1 MRTSLLLLSTIA
13 GLVLVG
19 CKKDDD
25 PAPSPGGGNGGNSQG
40 GPGDVYICGSE
51 EISGASY
58 ARYWKNGQAVA
69 LNSNGRPSSARAI
82 WVNDD
87 HVFVAGNVREQGST
101 LSQPCYWVDGDFQEL
116 DNDDG
121 SAFCS
126 VEDLFVANG
135 DELHMV
141 GHIRASSGFNK
152 AMYWGPGSSTALTDG
167 STDAEA
173 RGVCVAG
180 GAVYVCGHVT
190 NQAFGGEKIATYWLN
205 GSPVTLGDG
214 YGDSEANDIRVV
226 NGDVIVV
233 GMECVYIPALDDC
246 LEQAVVWVNG
256 VRDMLTVNGGAAH
269 ALHIDGSNIHVGGM
283 ANFGAGSELATRW
296 VNGNTY
302 SIGSLDDTILD
313 LFVRN
318 GNVHSVTG
326 DLYIDHSTD
335 TFSSYGGMYGI
346 HIH

>member
-1 MRTSLLLLSTIA
+1 MRTSTSLLLLSALLIA
-13 GLVLVG
+13 S

-25 PAPSPGGGNGGNSQG
+25 PPPANSGGGGTNTGGEG
-40 GPGDVYICGSE
+40 TVYVCGSID
-51 EISGASY
+51 ISGEPY
-58 ARYWKNGQAVA
+58 VRYWKNGQEME
-69 LNSNGRPSSARAI
+69 LNSSGRPSSARAI
-82 WVNDD
+82 WADGT
-87 HVFVAGNVREQGST
+87 HVIAAGKVREQGSVNY
-101 LSQPCYWVDGDFQEL
+101 QPCYWVDDELFEL
-116 DNDDG
+116 DNEAG
-121 SAFCS
+121 SSFCS

-173 RGVCVAG
+173 RGVCLAG
-180 GAVYVCGHVT
+180 GAVYVCGYVT
-190 NQAFGGEKIATYWLN
+190 DQAFGGEKIATYWLN

-283 ANFGAGSELATRW
+283 ANSGVGSELPNRW
-296 VNGNTY
+296 VNGDPY
-302 SIGSLDDTILD
+302 SLGSLDDTIID

-318 GNVHSVTG
+318 GIVHSVTG
-326 DLYIDHSTD
+326 DLYINHSTD
-335 TFSSYGGMYGI
+335 TYSSYGGMYGI